1 MHASLKGL
9 ASVRIEIVPMNTA
22 DATDVSIWRYEGA
35 YAFYNLDADPDDYA
49 EFHDPTGWG
58 VRYFAAH
65 DERGDL
71 IGMFYFLMSDLCGTL
86 TIGLGLRP
94 DLTGQ
99 GLGLAYLNAGLDWAE
114 ERFAPRR
121 VILTVAA
128 FNTRAIRVYERAG
141 FRTTR
146 EFIHHTNGDDWDFI
160 EMERA
165 AR

>member
-1 MHASLKGL
+1 MHASLKGQ
-9 ASVRIEIVPMNTA
+9 ASVRLEMVPMNTA
-22 DATDVSIWRYEGA
+22 DAADVSSWRYDGA
-35 YAFYNLDADPDDYA
+35 YAFYDLDADPDDYA
-49 EFHDPTGWG
+49 EFHDPAGWG

-65 DERGDL
+65 DERGEL
-71 IGMFYFLMSDLCGTL
+71 IGMFYFLMDDPSDTL
-86 TIGLGLRP
+86 TVGLGLRP

-99 GLGLAYLNAGLDWAE
+99 GLGVAYLNAGLAWVD

-141 FRTTR
+141 FRQTR
-146 EFIHHTNGDDWDFI
+146 EFIHHTNGEDWDFI
-160 EMERA
+160 EMECV